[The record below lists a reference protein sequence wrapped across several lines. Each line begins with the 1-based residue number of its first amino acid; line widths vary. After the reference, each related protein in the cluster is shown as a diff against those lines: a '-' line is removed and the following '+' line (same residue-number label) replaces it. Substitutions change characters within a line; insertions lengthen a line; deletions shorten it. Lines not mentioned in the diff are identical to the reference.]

1 MGSAT
6 NKTDQHATHEAKYH
20 ALDSA
25 ANVRI
30 LLGDY
35 HALKQR
41 RFAGDYA
48 ACDVLIDLERAI
60 ELAGLTARQAEALAL
75 VYGEDLTHE
84 TAGKQLG
91 ISRQKVNQHI
101 SNAEEAIADIYYYWA
116 SHGEGYRGGDTEC

>member
-25 ANVRI
+25 ANVRL

-60 ELAGLTARQAEALAL
+60 ELAGLTARQRQALGL
-75 VYGEDLTHE
+75 VYEADLTQVE
-84 TAGKQLG
+84 AGRRMG
-91 ISRQKVNQHI
+91 ISQQAVEQFVKA
-101 SNAEEAIADIYYYWA
+101 AEEAIADIYYYWA
-116 SHGEGYRGGDTEC
+116 SHGEGYRGGDTE